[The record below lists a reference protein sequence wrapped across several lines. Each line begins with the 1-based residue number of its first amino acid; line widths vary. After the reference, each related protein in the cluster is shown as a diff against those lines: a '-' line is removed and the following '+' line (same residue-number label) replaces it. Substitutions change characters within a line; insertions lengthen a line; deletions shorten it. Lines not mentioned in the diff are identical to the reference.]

1 MSHAFAGVARLS
13 PACVPRLSPACVSL
27 ETRYEQISVEI
38 KIRYDELSLR
48 AFGLMLLT

>member
-1 MSHAFAGVARLS
+1 MSHALAGVARLS